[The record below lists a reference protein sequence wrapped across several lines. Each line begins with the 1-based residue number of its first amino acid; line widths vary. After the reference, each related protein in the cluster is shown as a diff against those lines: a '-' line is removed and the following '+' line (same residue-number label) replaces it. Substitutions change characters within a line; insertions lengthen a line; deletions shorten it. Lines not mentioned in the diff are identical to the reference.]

1 MGIDASIS
9 GEHARIVYDEEGD
22 FLHIMDGTPTKVR
35 LFFSLLFTLVYCM
48 YSCCGFFF
56 VVVTVSVCL
65 APHARHREKHLEL
78 D

>member
-35 LFFSLLFTLVYCM
+35 RPT
-48 YSCCGFFF
+48 
-56 VVVTVSVCL
+56 
-65 APHARHREKHLEL
+65 ARQAQ